1 MIKDLSSYTSALILT
16 MFGSAEECEHI
27 FAVVYFF
34 EDEEATGL
42 IVSNEIDITRERERE
57 REREEKS
64 VRRRLR
70 EIC

>member
-42 IVSNEIDITRERERE
+42 IVSNEIDITRERERDRE
-57 REREEKS
+57 RERE
-64 VRRRLR
+64 RREERS
-70 EIC
+70 